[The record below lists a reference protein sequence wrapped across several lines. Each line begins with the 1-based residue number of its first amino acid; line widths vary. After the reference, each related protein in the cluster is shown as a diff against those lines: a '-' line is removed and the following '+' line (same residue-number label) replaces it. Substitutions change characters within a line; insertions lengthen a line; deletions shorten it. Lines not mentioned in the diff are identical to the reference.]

1 MRPRVSIV
9 MPSYNRAD
17 LIVESIRSVIA
28 QTFSEWELIV
38 VDDGST
44 DDSNARIEALAEPR
58 IAVVCQPRIG
68 NVARLRNIGAGAAH
82 GDYLA
87 FLDSDDLWLPAK
99 LELQLAGLAGKPD
112 AWSYASHALADA
124 QGVQMP
130 LRSGRF
136 APVSGKILHAL
147 LTEETSAAVITW
159 LVPRA
164 VFERLGGFDEQL
176 RLREDLDLALRL
188 AQAADAVAMPQV
200 LALTRDHPGR
210 KTRAAA
216 DQHRLTAIVFERAAK
231 RIDDPLLRRLAR
243 RRRADHLASAA
254 SGLIAQGR
262 LIAGGAQLG
271 QALGSGVGLRG
282 AARSAAAGLWQ
293 LLGRR

>member
-28 QTFSEWELIV
+28 QTYSGWELIV

-44 DDSNARIEALAEPR
+44 DDSIARIDALAEPR
-58 IAVVCQPRIG
+58 IAVLRQPRIG
-68 NVARLRNIGAGAAH
+68 NVARLRNLGAAAAR

-124 QGVQMP
+124 QGMQMP

-136 APVSGKILHAL
+136 APVSGKVLHAL
-147 LTEETSAAVITW
+147 LTEETSATVITW

-164 VFERLGGFDEQL
+164 LFERLGGFDEQL
-176 RLREDLDLALRL
+176 RLREDLDLVLRL
-188 AQAADAVAMPQV
+188 AQAADAVAAPQM
-200 LALTRDHPGR
+200 LALARDHPGR

-216 DQHRLTAIVFERAAK
+216 DQHRLTALVFDRAAK
-231 RIDDPLLRRLAR
+231 RIDDPLLKRLAR
-243 RRRADHLASAA
+243 RRRGDHLASAA
-254 SGLIAQGR
+254 SALIAQGR

-271 QALGSGVGLRG
+271 RALGSGVGLRRS
-282 AARSAAAGLWQ
+282 ARAAAAGLWR
-293 LLGRR
+293 LLRRR

>member
-28 QTFSEWELIV
+28 QTYSGWELIV

-44 DDSNARIEALAEPR
+44 DDSIARIDALAEPR
-58 IAVVCQPRIG
+58 IAVLRQPRIG
-68 NVARLRNIGAGAAH
+68 NVARLRNLGAAAAR

-124 QGVQMP
+124 QGMQMP

-136 APVSGKILHAL
+136 APVSGKVLRAL
-147 LTEETSAAVITW
+147 LTEETSATVITW

-164 VFERLGGFDEQL
+164 LFERLGGFDEQL
-176 RLREDLDLALRL
+176 RLREDLDLVLRL
-188 AQAADAVAMPQV
+188 AQAADAVAAPQV
-200 LALTRDHPGR
+200 LARARDPPGR
-210 KTRAAA
+210 KSRAAA
-216 DQHRLTAIVFERAAK
+216 DQHRLTALVFDRAAK
-231 RIDDPLLRRLAR
+231 RIDDPLLKRLAR
-243 RRRADHLASAA
+243 RRRGDHLASAA
-254 SGLIAQGR
+254 SALIAQGR

-271 QALGSGVGLRG
+271 RALGSGVGLRRS
-282 AARSAAAGLWQ
+282 ARAAAAGLWR
-293 LLGRR
+293 LLRRR

>member
-28 QTFSEWELIV
+28 QTYSGWELIV

-44 DDSNARIEALAEPR
+44 DDSIARIDALAEPR
-58 IAVVCQPRIG
+58 IAVLRQPRIG
-68 NVARLRNIGAGAAH
+68 NVARLRNLGAAAAR

-124 QGVQMP
+124 QGMQMP

-136 APVSGKILHAL
+136 APVSGKVLRAL
-147 LTEETSAAVITW
+147 LTEETSATVITW

-164 VFERLGGFDEQL
+164 LFERLGGFDEQL
-176 RLREDLDLALRL
+176 RLREDLDLVLRL
-188 AQAADAVAMPQV
+188 AQAADAVAAPQV
-200 LALTRDHPGR
+200 LALARDHPGR

-216 DQHRLTAIVFERAAK
+216 DQHRLTALVFDRAAK
-231 RIDDPLLRRLAR
+231 RIDDPLLKRLAR
-243 RRRADHLASAA
+243 RRRGDHLASAA
-254 SGLIAQGR
+254 SALIAQGR

-271 QALGSGVGLRG
+271 RALGSGVGLRRS
-282 AARSAAAGLWQ
+282 ARAAAAGLWR
-293 LLGRR
+293 LLRRR

>member
-28 QTFSEWELIV
+28 QTYSGWELIV

-44 DDSNARIEALAEPR
+44 DDSIARIDALAEPR
-58 IAVVCQPRIG
+58 IAVLRQPRIG
-68 NVARLRNIGAGAAH
+68 NVARLRNLGAAAAR

-124 QGVQMP
+124 QGMQMP

-136 APVSGKILHAL
+136 APVSGKVLRAL
-147 LTEETSAAVITW
+147 LTEETSATVITW

-164 VFERLGGFDEQL
+164 LFERLGGFDEQL
-176 RLREDLDLALRL
+176 RLREDLDLVLRL
-188 AQAADAVAMPQV
+188 AQAADAVAAPQV
-200 LALTRDHPGR
+200 LALARDHPGR

-216 DQHRLTAIVFERAAK
+216 DQHRLTALVFDRAAK
-231 RIDDPLLRRLAR
+231 RIDDPLLKRLAR
-243 RRRADHLASAA
+243 RRRGDHLASAA
-254 SGLIAQGR
+254 SALIAQGR

-271 QALGSGVGLRG
+271 RALGSGLGLRRS
-282 AARSAAAGLWQ
+282 ARAAAAGLWR
-293 LLGRR
+293 LLRRR

>member
-28 QTFSEWELIV
+28 QTYSGWELIV

-44 DDSNARIEALAEPR
+44 DDSIARIDALAEPR
-58 IAVVCQPRIG
+58 IAVLRQPRIG
-68 NVARLRNIGAGAAH
+68 NVARLRNLGAAAAR

-124 QGVQMP
+124 QGMQMP

-136 APVSGKILHAL
+136 APVSGKVLRAL
-147 LTEETSAAVITW
+147 LTEETSATVITW

-164 VFERLGGFDEQL
+164 LFERLGGFDEQL
-176 RLREDLDLALRL
+176 RLREDLDLVLRL
-188 AQAADAVAMPQV
+188 AQAADAVAAPQM
-200 LALTRDHPGR
+200 LALARDHPGR

-216 DQHRLTAIVFERAAK
+216 DQHRLTALVFDRAAK
-231 RIDDPLLRRLAR
+231 RIDDPLLKRLAR
-243 RRRADHLASAA
+243 RRRGDHLASAA
-254 SGLIAQGR
+254 SALIAQGR

-271 QALGSGVGLRG
+271 RALGSGLGLRRS
-282 AARSAAAGLWQ
+282 ARAAAAGLWR
-293 LLGRR
+293 LLRRR